1 MNAIPSESALSRPA
15 RLENLTLWQ
24 RVYDHLRE
32 EILTGRLKP
41 GAELGEVPLSEQLG
55 VSRGPLREAIGRL
68 AAEGLVTVRP
78 RRGAVVRSL
87 SKGEFLELYQVRESL
102 EAMAVRLAV
111 PRLTPDDFATLQ
123 QLIDAMAANAER
135 NEVAE
140 FFEANAAFHSHL
152 VVAADNGKLREIYGQ
167 LLGQIG
173 RYRMRS
179 LILRGNLHRSVAE
192 HAAIL
197 RAAKRG
203 DAERAAHLM
212 AEHVRVPQRRLKALG
227 DDEFAA
233 VEEVA
238 P

>member
-1 MNAIPSESALSRPA
+1 MNAIQSDPTLSRPA

-87 SKGEFLELYQVRESL
+87 SKDEFLELYQVREGL
-102 EAMAVRLAV
+102 EAIAVRLAV
-111 PRLTPDDFATLQ
+111 PRLTADDFATLQ
-123 QLIDAMAANAER
+123 ELIDAMAAYAER
-135 NEVAE
+135 NEIAE
-140 FFEANAAFHSHL
+140 FFEANAAFHAHL
-152 VVAADNGKLREIYGQ
+152 VSASDNGKLREIYGQ

-179 LILRGNLHRSVAE
+179 LTLRGNLHRSVAE

-197 RAAKRG
+197 RAARRG

-227 DDEFAA
+227 EDEFAA
-233 VEEVA
+233 VEEIPA
-238 P
+238 